1 MKIFHCV
8 NVFTLFIVI
17 YPQGVLNC
25 VLPMNT
31 VHNDFRFIGFTSSP
45 KHPSPDEFWQAV
57 HCDEYSTERCRRDST
72 NHATNETKG
81 GGGGWRDVGG
91 ARGSHRIVG
100 VISGVALRWRRQ
112 MSASARRRPLPHPL
126 QAGQPINCTW
136 THRGDSRKK
145 LFHTL

>member
-8 NVFTLFIVI
+8 NVFTLFIMI

-25 VLPMNT
+25 VLPRNT
-31 VHNDFRFIGFTSSP
+31 VMTLDSLVLRRLPNIPLLMSSGRQFIVTSTP
-45 KHPSPDEFWQAV
+45 PNGV
-57 HCDEYSTERCRRDST
+57 G
-72 NHATNETKG
+72 ETAQITPLMRLKV
-81 GGGGWRDVGG
+81 GGGWRDVGG

-126 QAGQPINCTW
+126 LAGQPINCTW